1 MVDTML
7 MFDMRAPSFGA
18 VPRDLYAAAPEMAAY
33 ADEHGIGRISV
44 SEHHGAEDGYMPCSF
59 LFLAALGIRTKR
71 ARIMPNA
78 CILPLHDP
86 VKIAEQ
92 IAVTDLVSGGRL
104 DVLVGAGYVPSEF
117 AMFGVSLSDRGQL
130 LDQGVEILIRALS
143 GERFRMNG
151 RTIFV
156 RPLPLQ
162 KPYPP
167 LFIGGGLHASAVR
180 AARFGAGFAPLKQ
193 ELMPIYDA
201 ECRKLGREPGH
212 KLFFPAAFCIH
223 VADDPEKGWAD
234 IMPHASHVV
243 ASYARWAAEASHSSS
258 PFEALASDDAVRQS
272 GMFHVLTPDQCVA
285 YARKCESAGHT
296 MSVQPLLG
304 GLSPEIGWRSLELF
318 CTRVLPRIN
327 ANTA

>member
-18 VPRDLYAAAPEMAAY
+18 APRDLYAAAPEMAAY
-33 ADEHGIGRISV
+33 ADERGVDRISV
-44 SEHHGAEDGYMPCSF
+44 CEHHGAEDGYMPCSL
-59 LFLAALGIRTKR
+59 LFLAALAIRTKR

-117 AMFGVSLSDRGQL
+117 AMFGVSLSDRGHL
-130 LDQGVEILIRALS
+130 LDQGVGILIRALS
-143 GERFRMNG
+143 GERFEMNG

-167 LFIGGGLHASAVR
+167 LFIGGGVNASALR

-193 ELMPIYDA
+193 ELMPVYDA
-201 ECRKLGREPGH
+201 ECRRLGREPGQ
-212 KLFFPAAFCIH
+212 KLFFPAAFCVH
-223 VADDPEKGWAD
+223 VTEDPENGWAD

-243 ASYARWAAEASHSSS
+243 ASYARWAAEASNSSS

-285 YARKCESAGHT
+285 YARKCETAGHT
-296 MSVQPLLG
+296 LSVQPLLG
-304 GLSPEIGWRSLELF
+304 GLSPEIGWKSLELF
-318 CTRVLPRIN
+318 CTKVLPRIK
-327 ANTA
+327 ASAA